1 MSRFPSVRTLEELFK
16 DNAKEARKIIDTRAF
31 SSNGTLSKR
40 LWKYKSV
47 QNRVNECW
55 RMPSWL
61 DLKMTA
67 LNELG
72 EFSGTEAM
80 QHVDGEEYAEY
91 LNAGDSYVAT
101 LIFWRGHWRVQS
113 IGDFVEVMGRRS
125 IRFK

>member
-31 SSNGTLSKR
+31 NSKGTLSNR
-40 LWKYKSV
+40 LWKFQSV

-72 EFSGTEAM
+72 EFAGTESM
-80 QHVDGEEYAEY
+80 EHVNGEEYAEY
-91 LNAGDSYVAT
+91 LNAGDTYAAT
-101 LIFWRGHWRVQS
+101 LIYWRRRWRVQC
-113 IGDFVEVMGRRS
+113 IGDFVEVMERRS